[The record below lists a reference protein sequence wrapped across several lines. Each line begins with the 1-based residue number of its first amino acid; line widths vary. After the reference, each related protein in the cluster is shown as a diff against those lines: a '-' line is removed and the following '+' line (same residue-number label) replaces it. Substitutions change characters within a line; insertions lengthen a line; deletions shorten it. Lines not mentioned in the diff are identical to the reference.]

1 MSNLTGT
8 QIQNTYGGVINI
20 GPSGA
25 STSFQSLTD
34 GLGNTL
40 PLEISTT
47 GINFTGTVSGL
58 TPLTKILE
66 VTVADLVLVGSD
78 TEIQINFASPFPS
91 ANYSIFFNFSLDPTN
106 IGSYNEFWYAQG
118 APSYPVYYTNKTA
131 NGFKIVIPSTDLT
144 FYSNFLGYVNC
155 ATLGEN

>member
-25 STSFQSLTD
+25 SASFQSLTD

-47 GINFTGTVSGL
+47 GVNFTGTVSGL

-66 VTVADLVLVGSD
+66 VTIADLVLVGSD

-91 ANYSIFFNFSLDPTN
+91 ANYSIFFNFSVNPNN
-106 IGSYNEFWYAQG
+106 IGSGSEYWWSEGGGIYLL
-118 APSYPVYYTNKTA
+118 YYTNKTA
-131 NGFKIVIPSTDLT
+131 NGFKIVIPNQDLT

-155 ATLGEN
+155 STLGEN

>member
-1 MSNLTGT
+1 MSNLTGET
-8 QIQNTYGGVINI
+8 IKDTYGGVINI

-25 STSFQSLTD
+25 SASFQSLTD

-47 GINFTGTVSGL
+47 GVNFTGTVSGL
-58 TPLTKILE
+58 TPLMKNLE
-66 VTVADLVLVGSD
+66 VTIADIVLAGID

-91 ANYSIFFNFSLDPTN
+91 ANYSIFFNFSLDPNN
-106 IGSYNEFWYAQG
+106 IGSGNEYWLSEGGGFFLLF
-118 APSYPVYYTNKTA
+118 YTNKTA
-131 NGFKIVIPSTDLT
+131 NGFKIVIPNQDLT
-144 FYSNFLGYVNC
+144 SYSNFLGYVNC

>member
-1 MSNLTGT
+1 MSNLTGET
-8 QIQNTYGGVINI
+8 IKDTYGGVINI

-25 STSFQSLTD
+25 SASFQSLTD

-40 PLEISTT
+40 PLEISTN
-47 GINFTGTVSGL
+47 GVNFTGTVSGL
-58 TPLTKILE
+58 TPLMKNLE
-66 VTVADLVLVGSD
+66 VTIADIVLVGID

-91 ANYSIFFNFSLDPTN
+91 ANYSIFFNFSLDPNN
-106 IGSYNEFWYAQG
+106 IGSGNEYWFSEGGPTYLLF
-118 APSYPVYYTNKTA
+118 YTNKTA
-131 NGFKIVIPSTDLT
+131 NGFKIVIPNQDLT